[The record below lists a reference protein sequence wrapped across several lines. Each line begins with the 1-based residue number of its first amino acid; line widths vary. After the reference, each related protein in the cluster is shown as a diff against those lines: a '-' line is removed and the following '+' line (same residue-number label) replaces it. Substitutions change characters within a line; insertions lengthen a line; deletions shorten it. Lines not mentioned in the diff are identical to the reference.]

1 MQIKSRLFIHIHN
14 YANSTLPL
22 DLPKVTPDP
31 YEYSS
36 ILSID
41 YVIPI
46 V

>member
-1 MQIKSRLFIHIHN
+1 MQIQPDPW
-14 YANSTLPL
+14 PL
-22 DLPKVTPDP
+22 KATPDP